1 MGLDSAA
8 TGSHARDLAKA
19 EAVDVVDDAPI
30 ALVAGR
36 EEAVEGDED
45 LGGNARARVPP
56 KILVAFHRLLPTC
69 NKCNWR
75 VVDYVDRLGLGKVPG
90 MAARRR
96 AVKAHT
102 DACAKMA
109 GV

>member
-1 MGLDSAA
+1 MTRLG
-8 TGSHARDLAKA
+8 RDPPSCHKCRLG
-19 EAVDVVDDAPI
+19 
-30 ALVAGR
+30 VASR
-36 EEAVEGDED
+36 QQA
-45 LGGNARARVPP
+45 
-56 KILVAFHRLLPTC
+56 HLPTC
-69 NKCNWR
+69 HKCNWR

-102 DACAKMA
+102 EACAKMA